1 MGGTMTRKDVTKLF
15 ARFLVVFAVCSPIF
29 VLIDSLLD
37 GKIDA
42 VIEVI
47 VFVVIGGVVL
57 FLEEFLHVKA
67 LKKRIEQKKVTDVDA
82 FFDEQMQKKLAK
94 KRPKAKTQSADSQ
107 DVKSQTDNQSA
118 KNQTD
123 NQNVEIVTKKINI
136 SKENK
141 NGK

>member
-1 MGGTMTRKDVTKLF
+1 MTRKDVTKLF
-15 ARFLVVFAVCSPIF
+15 ARFLVVFAVCIPIF
-29 VLIDSLLD
+29 VLIGSLLD

-47 VFVVIGGVVL
+47 VFVVIGGVAF

-67 LKKRIEQKKVTDVDA
+67 FKKRIEQKKVTDVDA

-94 KRPKAKTQSADSQ
+94 RQPKGKIQSTDDVDNKTQPENQ
-107 DVKSQTDNQSA
+107 DADNQIIETNA
-118 KNQTD
+118 
-123 NQNVEIVTKKINI
+123 KKIDI